1 MVGNNRFGGLISQGA
16 QQFSKMR
23 LLSFSRDQEY
33 QADVLGIRYM
43 TAAGY
48 DPNGGA
54 TMLGQLDPGNG
65 ARGADPGRPKPL
77 DAGMGQYSPV
87 EREPHGRRL
96 ANRAADRPG
105 GQGCATAMLSWLSS
119 TGRWST
125 TIRRRA

>member
-1 MVGNNRFGGLISQGA
+1 MVGNNAFGGLISQSA

-54 TMLGQLDPGNG
+54 TMLAQLTRTRR
-65 ARGADPGRPKPL
+65 ARSADPGRPQPL
-77 DAGMGQYSPV
+77 DARMGQHPS
-87 EREPHGRRL
+87 
-96 ANRAADRPG
+96 A
-105 GQGCATAMLSWLSS
+105 
-119 TGRWST
+119 
-125 TIRRRA
+125 